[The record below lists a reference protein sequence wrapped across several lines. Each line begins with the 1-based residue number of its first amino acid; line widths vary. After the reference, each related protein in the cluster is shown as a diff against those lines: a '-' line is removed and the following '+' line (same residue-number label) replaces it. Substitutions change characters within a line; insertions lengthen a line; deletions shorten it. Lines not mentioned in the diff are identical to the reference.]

1 MELKQTASAL
11 MASLVLAG
19 AVSVPALAAEDHLVI
34 APAPE
39 AEYGYSLEVNGQQ
52 AEVTVPVMVPLRAVA
67 EALGFTVTWN
77 GDGTVLIDSGLMHST
92 ITLGVDSYQAVT
104 SLEDAEG
111 ATGSLSL
118 GAGPVVIGNSTYV
131 PLELFDILLGNGAVA
146 LEDGKI
152 TVNTAVQIPNPWV
165 ELDSL
170 AAAERTAG
178 FDLTLPA
185 AVEDYEE
192 TAYQVLPAGD
202 GTILEVLCRNGEERL
217 TFRKGP
223 GTEDV
228 SGDYTVYEWEET
240 TQIGGLSVTVRGSG
254 GLAFLAVWTDG
265 TFSFSLSDP
274 SGLEKSEL
282 LALISAPAE

>member
-217 TFRKGP
+217 IIRKAP
-223 GTEDV
+223 GTGDI
-228 SGDYTVYEWEET
+228 SGDYTVYPQEQARSVE
-240 TQIGGLSVTVRGSG
+240 GRSVTMKGAEGQVSLAIWSEGGYTYSVHGDTALAPAAMADLVRG
-254 GLAFLAVWTDG
+254 
-265 TFSFSLSDP
+265 
-274 SGLEKSEL
+274 
-282 LALISAPAE
+282 IR